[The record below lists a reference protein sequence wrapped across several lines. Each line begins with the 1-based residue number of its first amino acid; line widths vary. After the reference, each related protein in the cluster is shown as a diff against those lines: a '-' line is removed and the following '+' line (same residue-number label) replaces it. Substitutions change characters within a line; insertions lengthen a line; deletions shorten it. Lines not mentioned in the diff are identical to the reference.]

1 MNAVTDVDRNAA
13 EELRVVLADICGFW
27 FSPDDTGPLVTAL
40 ARHREQC
47 EAHLLE
53 KISHPSVRLAA
64 TERSSLPVEPG
75 LSVPF
80 DRNQLRVRRSPEVM
94 NRRA

>member
-1 MNAVTDVDRNAA
+1 MNAVTDVDRTAA
-13 EELRVVLADICGFW
+13 EELRVALADVCGFW

-53 KISHPSVRLAA
+53 KISRSGVRVTA
-64 TERSSLPVEPG
+64 TERSSLPADAG
-75 LSVPF
+75 LSAPF
-80 DRNQLRVRRSPEVM
+80 DRGQTRTRRGPEILP
-94 NRRA
+94 RRA